1 MDRAKRTAGFLGAG
15 VDRVLLGHLG
25 PVGVGVVGREQ
36 GAHLVGLGLGLHQHV
51 RSQGPRQSGVF
62 SAYPLYVATPQLLRY
77 LGVDPA
83 AVSAGLDMVSPLSG
97 DLTIENG
104 SSAET
109 ITKTQRLSGPRY
121 TSAPTSAMT
130 LSGIARRHWTQI
142 AAGWLVQSSK
152 PITSAQIVEA
162 RHIAALAGLTIETR
176 NEQRSLVAVR
186 LGAAAVGVLLALGVL
201 AMTVGLIRR
210 EAANDLRILVAA
222 GAASSVRRMLTAAT
236 AGGLALLGVALGL
249 LGAYLG
255 LVAAYR
261 DHLGTLSHVPVLTLL
276 GVALCTPV
284 AAFLAGWLL
293 AGRQPSGIARSV
305 MD

>member
-1 MDRAKRTAGFLGAG
+1 
-15 VDRVLLGHLG
+15 
-25 PVGVGVVGREQ
+25 
-36 GAHLVGLGLGLHQHV
+36 
-51 RSQGPRQSGVF
+51 
-62 SAYPLYVATPQLLRY
+62 
-77 LGVDPA
+77 
-83 AVSAGLDMVSPLSG
+83 
-97 DLTIENG
+97 
-104 SSAET
+104 
-109 ITKTQRLSGPRY
+109 
-121 TSAPTSAMT
+121 MT

-176 NEQRSLVAVR
+176 DDQRSLVAVR
-186 LGAAAVGVLLALGVL
+186 LGAAGAGVLLALGVL

-222 GAASSVRRMLTAAT
+222 GATGSVRRMLTAAT

-261 DHLGTLSHVPVLTLL
+261 SHLGTLSHVPVLTLL
-276 GVALCTPV
+276 VVALCAPG

-293 AGRQPSGIARSV
+293 AGRQPGGIARSV